1 MDISSLLNILL
12 IGAGTMLALI
22 LTLTAPKLRAWLAA
36 QVTNESAKGILDR
49 LTTFVLTVVSEL
61 NQTVVADLKTTGT
74 WNKAEAAR
82 VKQMA
87 LSKVMSYIGPEGVK
101 VALEILGI
109 DNARLQELISSFI
122 ESQVGGLKSSK

>member
-1 MDISSLLNILL
+1 
-12 IGAGTMLALI
+12 
-22 LTLTAPKLRAWLAA
+22 
-36 QVTNESAKGILDR
+36 VTNESAKGILDR